1 MGRSPRITEGGFV
14 YAVDCRGLC
23 GKVLFRNDEDFEAFK
38 GLFKESVEKL
48 EPRLLAYCL
57 QPKRWSAILVP
68 RRDGDLSRWVGW
80 LTSVHSMRRK
90 AVSKGKAVGG
100 LYERRFRSYPIQ
112 DNERLLEA
120 IQFVESLGN
129 SKKSPIAGAYRWS
142 SHHDRSQQRL
152 QDWMASP
159 PIAIPVDWLQ
169 RVQSPLSQE
178 ILDRLENCVERG
190 CPYGDASWV
199 QKIVAKL
206 KLESTLRPRGRP
218 KKTVG

>member
-1 MGRSPRITEGGFV
+1 MGRSPRISEGGFV
-14 YAVDCRGLC
+14 YAVDCRGLG
-23 GKVLFRNDEDFEAFK
+23 GKVLFRNDEEYEAFK
-38 GLFKESVEKL
+38 GLIQVSVEKL

-90 AVSKGKAVGG
+90 AASKGKAIGG
-100 LYERRFRSYPIQ
+100 IYERRFGSFPIQ

-129 SKKSPIAGAYRWS
+129 SKKSRSVETYPWS
-142 SHHDRSQQRL
+142 SHHDRSQQKL
-152 QDWMASP
+152 PDWMASP

-169 RVQSPLSQE
+169 RVEKPLSQD
-178 ILDRLENCVERG
+178 IVDRLENCMERG
-190 CPYGDASWV
+190 CPYGDAPWV
-199 QKIVAKL
+199 QRTAATF

>member
-1 MGRSPRITEGGFV
+1 MGRSPRISEGGFV
-14 YAVDCRGLC
+14 YAVDCRGLG
-23 GKVLFRNDEDFEAFK
+23 GKILLRNDEEYESFK
-38 GLFKESVEKL
+38 GLIQESVEKL

-100 LYERRFRSYPIQ
+100 LYERRFRSFPIQ

-129 SKKSPIAGAYRWS
+129 SKKSPSVESYPWS
-142 SHHDRSQQRL
+142 SHHDRSQQKL
-152 QDWMASP
+152 PDWMASP
-159 PIAIPVDWLQ
+159 PIAFPVDWLQ

-178 ILDRLENCVERG
+178 ILDRLDNCMERG
-190 CPYGDASWV
+190 CPYGDAPWV
-199 QKIVAKL
+199 QRTATRF

-218 KKTVG
+218 KKIVG